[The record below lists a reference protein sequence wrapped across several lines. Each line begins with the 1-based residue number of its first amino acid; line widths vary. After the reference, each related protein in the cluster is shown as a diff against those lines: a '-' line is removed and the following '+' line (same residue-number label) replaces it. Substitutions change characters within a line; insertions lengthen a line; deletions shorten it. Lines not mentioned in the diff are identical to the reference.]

1 MSFEGIC
8 PELISVLKSRGIIE
22 PTDPQK
28 DAIPKISK
36 GNNVLLVAPTGIGK
50 TEAAM
55 LPIYDSIYKSKG
67 KPGIRCLYI
76 TPLRALNRDML
87 KRMEDY
93 GEALKITVGVR
104 HGDTSQSDR
113 NKQSQK
119 PPEIL
124 ITTPETL
131 QVLFT
136 GKRLREHLKHIE
148 WVVVDEIHELASN
161 ERGAQLSVAL
171 ERLVALNGEYQR
183 IGLSATVGDIDNVRD
198 FLAGSKRDVIVCKH
212 DTYRDFDIRVECPVP
227 DENDSALLDKLQ
239 SDPEILAVM
248 KRAREMIEAGRSTL
262 FFVNTRET
270 AEWLAARYHMWDENL
285 SIDVHHGSL
294 SKENRMNLED
304 RFKNQD
310 LKAVI
315 CTSSLEL
322 GIDIGSADLVIQYN
336 SPREVS
342 RMIQRAGRAGH
353 KIGEKIISVILATAP
368 DEVAEAMVVARKSDA
383 KELEYYKGRPNPLSV
398 LANQIIAMTMVSR
411 YTKDEAYTIFRRT
424 HPFKDLTQKDM
435 DGVIEQLK
443 GIRMLWEDDGTISR
457 SKKGMEYFFN
467 NISMIPDERTYLIRD
482 ISTRAI
488 IGTLDES
495 FVATFAEPFAMFIA
509 KGRTWR
515 IVEMREDELLVEE
528 AKDVGSVP
536 SWTGSDIPV
545 PFEVAM
551 EVGRMRREMNFEI
564 YPGDENCRNK
574 VKGYLN
580 EQLEKWPMPTD
591 ETVTL
596 EIGDRLAILNC
607 CFGSKVNETI
617 GKIYSALL
625 TARLGESIGVST
637 DAYRVILELP
647 RNIDKKIMLDTFKN
661 IKPGTIEALAR
672 ITILNSTYLKWR
684 FVHVA
689 KKFGIIEKG
698 ADHRYMN
705 FGRLFDL
712 HMNTPAYNEAL
723 NVVLWEDLDIKNTEF
738 VISMLSEGKIKLE
751 MCGISPIGLEGIV
764 RSKELMQPVRA
775 DHAILVALKKRIED
789 ETLFASCLNC
799 TTQWRVRVANAPKR
813 FICPKCGGNM
823 IALLKSYERESIKAV
838 KMTDRSNQDKKD
850 AMRVSRNANIVNEY
864 GGRAAMALAGRGIG
878 PDAAS
883 RILRSMHSEEDD
895 FLRDI
900 MNAEIQYAKT
910 KRFWD

>member
-435 DGVIEQLK
+435 DDVIEQLK

-551 EVGRMRREMNFEI
+551 EVGRMRRKMNFEI

-647 RNIDKKIMLDTFKN
+647 RNIDKKVMLDTFKN

-738 VISMLSEGKIKLE
+738 VISMISEGKIKLE

-838 KMTDRSNQDKKD
+838 KMTARSDQDKKD

-895 FLRDI
+895 FLREI